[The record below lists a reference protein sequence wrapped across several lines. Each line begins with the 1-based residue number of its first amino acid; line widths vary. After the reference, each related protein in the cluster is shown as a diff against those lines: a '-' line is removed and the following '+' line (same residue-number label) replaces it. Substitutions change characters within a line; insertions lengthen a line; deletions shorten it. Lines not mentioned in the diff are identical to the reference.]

1 MLVLVNELTVSAAM
15 PKSHN
20 LMWPAVLIRIFDG
33 FTSAVNIMGDQDYKM
48 LSSAVH
54 NEYID
59 IPLCIPRCKTY
70 IDIPLNVVC
79 IPRCK
84 TYIDIPLNVV
94 CIPRCK
100 TLRLAFR
107 K

>member
-1 MLVLVNELTVSAAM
+1 MLVLVNELTVSAAI

-33 FTSAVNIMGDQDYKM
+33 FTSVVNIMADQDYKM
-48 LSSAVH
+48 LSSTVH

-59 IPLCIPRCKTY
+59 IPFS
-70 IDIPLNVVC
+70 
-79 IPRCK
+79 
-84 TYIDIPLNVV
+84 VV